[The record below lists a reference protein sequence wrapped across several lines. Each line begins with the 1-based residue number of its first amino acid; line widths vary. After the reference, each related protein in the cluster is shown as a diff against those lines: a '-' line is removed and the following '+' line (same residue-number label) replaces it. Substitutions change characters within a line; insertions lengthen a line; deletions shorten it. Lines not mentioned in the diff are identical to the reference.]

1 MLSLLGALVL
11 AGGALTQ
18 AAVAAGTSGD
28 QVATEPSTSTEASEG
43 TPPPPDP
50 GAEASEGVPAGPGP
64 QESQEVA
71 PTPPAEEPPE
81 VVPTPPAEE
90 SPEVVP
96 VPPATEESPE
106 VAASGASTEAAAEG
120 SLSPLP
126 ANSQDL
132 VARNDPVEG
141 AAAGSPA
148 ALIDSLEA
156 PSTLAGPAQAP
167 ASLHAVVA
175 PVGAVAEMIAAQRPQ
190 DLSCELSAVGG
201 RMTDSCSTGS
211 SVSQRFQSASHSA
224 LASAVTSLAAA
235 TGGPPPGGGHGGS
248 AVGNPPVGPTPGPAP
263 GGASG
268 SAAGA
273 SGLALSG
280 FLTLAGLLLLGAPRA
295 MRMLRLSCQPW
306 RTACFALIPE
316 RPG

>member
-11 AGGALTQ
+11 AGGATTQ
-18 AAVAAGTSGD
+18 TAGAAGTSGD
-28 QVATEPSTSTEASEG
+28 QVAAEPSTSTEASEG
-43 TPPPPDP
+43 TSPPDP
-50 GAEASEGVPAGPGP
+50 GAEEAK
-64 QESQEVA
+64 EVA
-71 PTPPAEEPPE
+71 PAPVPEEIKE
-81 VVPTPPAEE
+81 VVPAPVSEEAKEVAPAPVPEEIKEVVPAPAAEE
-90 SPEVVP
+90 SKEVV
-96 VPPATEESPE
+96 
-106 VAASGASTEAAAEG
+106 ASGASTDEAAEG

-126 ANSQDL
+126 ANSQDS
-132 VARNDPVEG
+132 ASRNDPVEG
-141 AAAGSPA
+141 AAPGPPA
-148 ALIDSLEA
+148 ALIDSLET
-156 PSTLAGPAQAP
+156 PSTLAGPAEAP
-167 ASLHAVVA
+167 ASLHDVAA

-211 SVSQRFQSASHSA
+211 SVTAGFMSASHSG
-224 LASAVTSLAAA
+224 LATAVTSLAAA
-235 TGGPPPGGGHGGS
+235 TGGLPPGGGHGGS
-248 AVGNPPVGPTPGPAP
+248 AVGNPPVGPTPSPAP

>member
-11 AGGALTQ
+11 AGGAMTQ
-18 AAVAAGTSGD
+18 TAGAAGTSGD

-43 TPPPPDP
+43 APPPPDQ
-50 GAEASEGVPAGPGP
+50 GAEATEDVPAGPGP
-64 QESQEVA
+64 ESQEVVPAPPAEAPPEVA
-71 PTPPAEEPPE
+71 PTPTAEESAE
-81 VVPTPPAEE
+81 VAPTPTAEE
-90 SPEVVP
+90 SPEVVG
-96 VPPATEESPE
+96 
-106 VAASGASTEAAAEG
+106 SGTSTAEAAEG

-141 AAAGSPA
+141 AGAGPPA
-148 ALIDSLEA
+148 ALIDSLET
-156 PSTLAGPAQAP
+156 PSTVAGPAEAP
-167 ASLHAVVA
+167 ASSHAVVA
-175 PVGAVAEMIAAQRPQ
+175 PVGAVAEMIAAQRAQ
-190 DLSCELSAVGG
+190 DLSCQLSAVGR

-211 SVSQRFQSASHSA
+211 SVSQRFASASHSA
-224 LASAVTSLAAA
+224 LATAVTSLAAA
-235 TGGPPPGGGHGGS
+235 TGGLPPGGGHGGS
-248 AVGNPPVGPTPGPAP
+248 AGGNSPVGPTPGPAP

-280 FLTLAGLLLLGAPRA
+280 FFTLAGLLLLGAPRA
-295 MRMLRLSCQPW
+295 MRRLRLSCQPW

>member
-11 AGGALTQ
+11 AGGAMTQ
-18 AAVAAGTSGD
+18 TAGAAGTSGD
-28 QVATEPSTSTEASEG
+28 QVATEPSTSPEASEG
-43 TPPPPDP
+43 TPPPDP
-50 GAEASEGVPAGPGP
+50 GAEAAEGVPGGPGP
-64 QESQEVA
+64 QESPEVVRA
-71 PTPPAEEPPE
+71 PPAEEPPEGVPAGPPAEEPPE
-81 VVPTPPAEE
+81 VVPVVPAAED
-90 SPEVVP
+90 SPEVV
-96 VPPATEESPE
+96 
-106 VAASGASTEAAAEG
+106 ASGASTEAAAEG

-126 ANSQDL
+126 VNSQDS
-132 VARNDPVEG
+132 VARNEPVEG
-141 AAAGSPA
+141 AAPGPPA
-148 ALIDSLEA
+148 ALIDSLET
-156 PSTLAGPAQAP
+156 PSTVAGPAEAR
-167 ASLHAVVA
+167 ASLHASVA

-211 SVSQRFQSASHSA
+211 SATEHFMSASHSG
-224 LASAVTSLAAA
+224 LATAVTSLAAA
-235 TGGPPPGGGHGGS
+235 TGGLPPDGGHGGS